1 VLKRGYRQAFPQPSL
16 YEFLGK
22 SGDEALT
29 TTAKAKALADHV
41 NATMGKG
48 AVQLGSDPYYKVE
61 YLKTGIAPIDDLLQ
75 GGIPYGRFVEIF
87 GNYSTL
93 KSYVGYR
100 AIAECQAKGELAA
113 LIDTE
118 HAFDPKWAKE
128 CGVDLD
134 NLVLKQP
141 ETGEEA
147 IDIAEVLIR
156 GGVNL
161 IVFDSV
167 AAALPKSERDTMLSG
182 DKNIQPA
189 RLAQLMSL
197 AMRKLTAANRKTA
210 MIWINQTR
218 VNVGMMFG
226 NPETVPGGKALPYYA
241 SYRIALRKAGIVT
254 EPIEVNIIKD
264 GKPTRAKVKLTV
276 AQSIKAT
283 LEKSKLNAPFR
294 DVMFNFDFRRGTID
308 EWFYLATQAL
318 DEGLVEYN
326 RGVWCLTT
334 KNAKKYRGKE
344 AFQNAVGVEELKS
357 LLGKPKAL
365 NGKDRPDPWKDEPR
379 RKNGSKK
386 EGHGRTRTVA
396 RAGSKTTAQT
406 KTTSTKSKTR
416 RKVTRSKR

>member
-1 VLKRGYRQAFPQPSL
+1 MP
-16 YEFLGK
+16 
-22 SGDEALT
+22 
-29 TTAKAKALADHV
+29 TATKERAKELAESV
-41 NATMGKG
+41 NSVMGKG
-48 AVQLGSDPYYKVE
+48 TVTLGSDPYYNVE
-61 YLKTGIAPIDDLLQ
+61 YLQTGIAPIDDLLQ

-100 AIAECQAKGELAA
+100 SIAACQKKGELAA

-128 CGVDLD
+128 CGVDID

-147 IDIAEVLIR
+147 IDIAEILIR

-241 SYRIALRKAGIVT
+241 SYRIALRKAGSVV
-254 EPIEVNIIKD
+254 EKVSVNIIKD
-264 GKPTRAKVKLTV
+264 GKPTVASINQTTAVTIRATV
-276 AQSIKAT
+276 
-283 LEKSKLNAPFR
+283 EKSKLNAPFR
-294 DVMFNFDFRRGTID
+294 DVMFNFDFRNAGID
-308 EWFYLATQAL
+308 EWLYLATQAL
-318 DEGLVEYN
+318 DAGIIEYN
-326 RGVWCLTT
+326 RGQWWEN
-334 KNAKKYRGKE
+334 KKGAKKYRGRE
-344 AFQNAVGVEELKS
+344 AFEAVMPEKQLRI
-357 LLGKPKAL
+357 LLGKPLGNERPGKSKAVSVSV
-365 NGKDRPDPWKDEPR
+365 
-379 RKNGSKK
+379 NGSKK
-386 EGHGRTRTVA
+386 KGRSNTRTVV
-396 RAGSKTTAQT
+396 RGGSKTTAVT
-406 KTTSTKSKTR
+406 KTRSTKSKTPK
-416 RKVTRSKR
+416 KVIRSKR